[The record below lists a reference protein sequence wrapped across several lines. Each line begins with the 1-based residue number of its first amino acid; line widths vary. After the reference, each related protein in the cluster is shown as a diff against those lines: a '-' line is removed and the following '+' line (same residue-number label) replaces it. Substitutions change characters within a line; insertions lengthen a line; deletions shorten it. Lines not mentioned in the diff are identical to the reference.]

1 MFLAKKLLTALILPP
16 TGPLLLA
23 LLGLWLAGSR
33 SRRWRDGGRILAL
46 LSLSAL
52 LVLSLP
58 LTGKWLSR
66 SLEIHP
72 PLPAAALRQ
81 AGAIVVLGGG
91 SYFDAPEYGGDTIN
105 QASLERLR
113 YGVRLHR
120 DSGLP
125 LLLTGG
131 APAGGRPEAA
141 SMQEAL
147 ERDFGVRARWV
158 EAASR
163 DTAENAS
170 LSAPLLKAAGIRRIV
185 LVSHAGHLPRAVP
198 LFEAQ
203 GLEVAPAPTGFTTGA
218 PDWSQDLIPGGGL
231 GRSRAALHE
240 YLGRLVNLLAER
252 LR

>member
-23 LLGLWLAGSR
+23 LFGLWLAGSK
-33 SRRWRDGGRILAL
+33 SRRWRNGGRILGL
-46 LSLSAL
+46 LAILAL
-52 LVLSLP
+52 LVLSVP
-58 LTGKWLSR
+58 LVGQWLTR
-66 SLEIHP
+66 SLETQP
-72 PLPAAALRQ
+72 PLAGTVLRQ

-91 SYFDAPEYGGDTIN
+91 SYFDAPEYGGDTVSH
-105 QASLERLR
+105 ASLERLR

-120 DSGLP
+120 ESGLP

-131 APAGGRPEAA
+131 APAGGRAEAA

-147 ERDFGVRARWV
+147 ERDFGLRARWI
-158 EAASR
+158 ETASR

-170 LSAPLLKAAGIRRIV
+170 LSAPLLQAAGIRRIV
-185 LVSHAGHLPRAVP
+185 LVSHASHLPRAVP

-203 GLEVAPAPTGFTTGA
+203 GFTVAPAPTGFTTGT
-218 PDWSQDLIPGGGL
+218 PDGFQNLIPGGGL

-240 YLGRLVNLLAER
+240 YLGRLFNLLAEW